1 MGPQALRTGY
11 KIDAYRHFSPHE
23 AQYSVHHPRWPENRG
38 LVCVICPWCVS
49 LLDSGNFG
57 LADAQ
62 FDARREFDL
71 SPRALLSAD
80 REALKRAL
88 FVILHFQVLQPH
100 CIVDDDAGANEDDRG
115 NLHCLRYPAM
125 LCQGD
130 DASSN
135 VRVV

>member
-62 FDARREFDL
+62 LDARREFDL

-100 CIVDDDAGANEDDRG
+100 CMSMMTLAQTRTIEETCTVYAIQ
-115 NLHCLRYPAM
+115 
-125 LCQGD
+125 LCYAKETMQ
-130 DASSN
+130 AQMFE
-135 VRVV
+135 